1 MEVMVAQLDK
11 GTMRPAQ
18 KESYLCS
25 ARCCESAGTQAQL
38 QQCVGA
44 CEQRVMVANQ
54 LINASIKDFQVVAG
68 LRGLLGIGRGRVW
81 LAAN

>member
-1 MEVMVAQLDK
+1 MEAMVQQLDK
-11 GTMRPAQ
+11 GHMRPAQ

-25 ARCCESAGTQAQL
+25 AQCCDSAGSQAEL

-54 LINASIKDFQVVAG
+54 LINASIKDFQVSIAACWVFPRAG
-68 LRGLLGIGRGRVW
+68 
-81 LAAN
+81 AAESCRR